1 MRLTDDEFGELVD
14 EALASLPEQF
24 APYME
29 NVIVEVRPRP
39 DRAMLKSFKLPR
51 GSLLLGLYRGVP
63 LPRKS
68 VRAPCEM
75 PERIIIF
82 KENVEDICRTR
93 RQIVKQ
99 VRKTVLHEVGHHFGL
114 SEDQLRKL
122 GYG

>member
-1 MRLTDDEFGELVD
+1 MQLTDSEFGELVD

-29 NVIVEVRPRP
+29 NVIVEVRPQP
-39 DRAMLKSFKLPR
+39 DRQMLTSLRLPR
-51 GSLLLGLYRGVP
+51 GSRLLGLYSGVP
-63 LPRKS
+63 MTRKS
-68 VRAPCEM
+68 VRVPYQM

-99 VRKTVLHEVGHHFGL
+99 IRKTVLHEVGHHFGL
-114 SEDQLRKL
+114 SENQLRKL